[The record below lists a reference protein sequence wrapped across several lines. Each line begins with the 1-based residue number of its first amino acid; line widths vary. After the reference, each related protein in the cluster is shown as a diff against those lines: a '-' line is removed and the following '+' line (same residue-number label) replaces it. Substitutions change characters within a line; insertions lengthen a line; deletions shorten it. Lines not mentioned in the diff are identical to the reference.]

1 MAGVELIKKT
11 EDNGA
16 GERKLGKEE
25 DVAAPGFYR
34 VT

>member
-1 MAGVELIKKT
+1 MAGGELIKKT

-16 GERKLGKEE
+16 GERKLGKE

-34 VT
+34 VM